1 METLCKIR
9 DLYRAIAEFET
20 RFEKAHHLC
29 LNEGMLLCCLS
40 RKKRL
45 SSGEIAEQLG
55 LSNSNTSKVIRS
67 VEDKGYIERNL
78 GDCDK
83 RQMYFSLTEAQ
94 SRMEHYLDSLGLV
107 NVGRM
112 DPTLKIDLMY
122 TRADNFT
129 GKVLYEDL
137 QEAYLHP
144 EAAKALLQAQKRLK
158 ELYPGYSLII
168 YDAARPM
175 SVQQKMW
182 NVVKG
187 TSQNIYVSNPARG
200 GGLHNYGLAVDVS
213 IADEKGNPLPM
224 GTKVDHLGK
233 EAHIDTEAAMV
244 QQGIITAQERKNR
257 LLLRRVMTDAG
268 YKPLRSEWW
277 HFNFRSREEAKRN
290 YKVIR

>member
-1 METLCKIR
+1 MKHLILFVILLFSSFCRGQDLDAYMAGRKLVDVTLMDTTLR
-9 DLYRAIAEFET
+9 VQLVYASPDNFLG
-20 RFEKAHHLC
+20 KAVY
-29 LNEGMLLCCLS
+29 
-40 RKKRL
+40 
-45 SSGEIAEQLG
+45 SGI
-55 LSNSNTSKVIRS
+55 
-67 VEDKGYIERNL
+67 
-78 GDCDK
+78 
-83 RQMYFSLTEAQ
+83 
-94 SRMEHYLDSLGLV
+94 
-107 NVGRM
+107 
-112 DPTLKIDLMY
+112 
-122 TRADNFT
+122 TRAW
-129 GKVLYEDL
+129 
-137 QEAYLHP
+137 LHP
-144 EAAKALLQAQKRLK
+144 DAAHKLLAAHRLLKK
-158 ELYPGYSLII
+158 EHPGWRFLI

-182 NVVKG
+182 NVVIG

>member
-1 METLCKIR
+1 MKSVFIFISLLIMLCP
-9 DLYRAIAEFET
+9 A
-20 RFEKAHHLC
+20 
-29 LNEGMLLCCLS
+29 
-40 RKKRL
+40 
-45 SSGEIAEQLG
+45 
-55 LSNSNTSKVIRS
+55 
-67 VEDKGYIERNL
+67 
-78 GDCDK
+78 
-83 RQMYFSLTEAQ
+83 FSQ

-187 TSQNIYVSNPARG
+187 TSQNIYVSNPAR
-200 GGLHNYGLAVDVS
+200 
-213 IADEKGNPLPM
+213 ADEKGNPLPM

>member
-1 METLCKIR
+1 MKSVFIFISLLIMLCP
-9 DLYRAIAEFET
+9 AFP
-20 RFEKAHHLC
+20 
-29 LNEGMLLCCLS
+29 
-40 RKKRL
+40 
-45 SSGEIAEQLG
+45 
-55 LSNSNTSKVIRS
+55 
-67 VEDKGYIERNL
+67 
-78 GDCDK
+78 
-83 RQMYFSLTEAQ
+83 Q

-144 EAAKALLQAQKRLK
+144 EAAKALLQAQKWLK

-168 YDAARPM
+168 YDAVRPM

-213 IADEKGNPLPM
+213 IADEKRKSFAYGDQGGSFGQGSTHRYRSGN
-224 GTKVDHLGK
+224 GTAGNHYSAG
-233 EAHIDTEAAMV
+233 TEKPFAAAP
-244 QQGIITAQERKNR
+244 GHDGCG
-257 LLLRRVMTDAG
+257 L
-268 YKPLRSEWW
+268 
-277 HFNFRSREEAKRN
+277 
-290 YKVIR
+290 